1 MTRLGLI
8 LLSAASLVLGSLTAF
23 ADDRYPSRP
32 KNINNGDLI
41 GDRVH
46 DQARSKRSVFITLV
60 HATTKSFTNFS
71 FASTQA

>member
-8 LLSAASLVLGSLTAF
+8 LLSAASMVLGSLTAF

-41 GDRVH
+41 GDRVL
-46 DQARSKRSVFITLV
+46 SFSPLL
-60 HATTKSFTNFS
+60 HAWSRTR
-71 FASTQA
+71 